1 MYGVDTRMPKH
12 IQARQILLPAKG
24 GDDNRNL
31 FGIKYSMNCY
41 RGCQHQC
48 IYCDTRSDCYQILHF
63 DEIEVKTNA
72 VDLLRKELYS
82 KKRKETVGTG
92 SMNDPYMPIE
102 SGEKL
107 TQKALEVLYEF
118 RFPVHVMTKSSLVLR
133 DKDILKDLSSV
144 YAAVTFTITTPD
156 DVLYRMIEPHAPESS
171 QRFKA
176 MKILASEGI
185 LTGVS
190 MMPVLPWITD
200 DWIQVQRLVKKA
212 KDCGASYILN
222 AGMGM
227 TLRQGQREYFY
238 NELDKIFPGLRKQ
251 YEKNFGNKYY
261 AYINQAELMYR
272 NFEELC
278 DKLGIALQIPAF
290 GKLSPEQE
298 ILF

>member
-1 MYGVDTRMPKH
+1 MPKY

-24 GDDNRNL
+24 GEDNRNL

-41 RGCQHQC
+41 RGCEHQC
-48 IYCDTRSDCYQILHF
+48 IYCDTRSDCYQIRYYN
-63 DEIEVKTNA
+63 EIEVKTNA
-72 VDLLRKELYS
+72 IDVLRKELYS
-82 KKRKETVGTG
+82 KKRKGTVGTG

-102 SGEKL
+102 SREKL
-107 TQKALEVLYEF
+107 TRKALEVLYEY

-156 DVLYRMIEPHAPESS
+156 DALSRKIEPHAPESS
-171 QRFKA
+171 QRFEA

-190 MMPVLPWITD
+190 MMPVLPWITE
-200 DWIQVQRLVKKA
+200 DWMQIQTLVKKA
-212 KDCGASYILN
+212 KECGASYILN

-238 NELDKIFPGLRKQ
+238 NELDNIFPGLHKQ
-251 YEKNFGNKYY
+251 YEKSFGNKYY
-261 AYINQAELMYR
+261 AYINRAEFIYR
-272 NFEELC
+272 NFKELC
-278 DKLGIALQIPAF
+278 NKLGIDLSIPVFNIPSQAQGNF
-290 GKLSPEQE
+290 FNK
-298 ILF
+298 